1 MSFRPGR
8 SEQAR
13 SSSRPDAQAQGE
25 DAGPQEQPGD
35 AYVIAKAIDRAGMGG
50 VASIA
55 LEIGRPLH
63 WIGGQMAW
71 VLEPI
76 LGAFGPLSRKGSMPI
91 ESIAR
96 LLERTDGAAE
106 LAGQLEEMRDKQEE
120 TGGRR

>member
-13 SSSRPDAQAQGE
+13 SSSKPNAQADGE
-25 DAGPQEQPGD
+25 DASQQEQAGD
-35 AYVIAKAIDRAGMGG
+35 AYVIAKAIGRAGMGG

-63 WIGGQMAW
+63 WIGGQLAW

-76 LGAFGPLSRKGSMPI
+76 LGTFAPFSRKGSMPI

-96 LLERTDGAAE
+96 LLERPNGATEVAE
-106 LAGQLEEMRDKQEE
+106 QLEEMRARQEGA
-120 TGGRR
+120 GGRR

>member
-1 MSFRPGR
+1 MSFRLGR

-13 SSSRPDAQAQGE
+13 SSNGPDAQAEGE
-25 DAGPQEQPGD
+25 DASQKEQQGD

-50 VASIA
+50 VASVA

-76 LGAFGPLSRKGSMPI
+76 LGAFGPFSRKGSMPI
-91 ESIAR
+91 EGIAR
-96 LLERTDGAAE
+96 LLERPDGATE
-106 LAGQLEEMRDKQEE
+106 LAGQLEEMRDKQEG

>member
-1 MSFRPGR
+1 MSFRPGH

-13 SSSRPDAQAQGE
+13 SSSKPNAQAEVEEASQ
-25 DAGPQEQPGD
+25 QEQPGD

-63 WIGGQMAW
+63 WIGGQIAW

-76 LGAFGPLSRKGSMPI
+76 LGAFGPFSRKGSMPI

-96 LLERTDGAAE
+96 LLERPDGATE
-106 LAGQLEEMRDKQEE
+106 LAGQLEEMRNKQEG

>member
-1 MSFRPGR
+1 MSFRPTPG
-8 SEQAR
+8 EHAP
-13 SSSRPDAQAQGE
+13 SSSRPNAQAEGE
-25 DAGPQEQPGD
+25 DTGQQEQTAD

-76 LGAFGPLSRKGSMPI
+76 LGAFGPFSRKGSMPI

-96 LLERTDGAAE
+96 LLERPDGATE
-106 LAGQLEEMRDKQEE
+106 LAGQLEEMHARQEG